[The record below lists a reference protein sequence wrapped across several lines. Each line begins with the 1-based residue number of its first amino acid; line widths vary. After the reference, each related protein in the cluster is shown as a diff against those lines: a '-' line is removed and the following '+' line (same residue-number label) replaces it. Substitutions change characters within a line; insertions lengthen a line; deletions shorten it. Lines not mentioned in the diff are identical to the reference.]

1 MARGDE
7 LSWQTV
13 HEIQGIFR
21 DALDDLHVR
30 LDRLSTYP
38 ALGDHPTTED
48 HVKFVTLL
56 LAYGV
61 FVHGSAAYQL
71 FEGGAE
77 KAIAANIRPMI
88 ECGLRAQYLIISGEK
103 ANDFLDSDPFERWYL
118 GSNYS
123 KRRGHRKNLWP
134 LCIEVL
140 TRRPDLVGG
149 MDTVQHLIAN
159 RDAILR
165 EKMDSKFESVLKQ
178 LRFPDPLT
186 MIRALRKH
194 DAGWH
199 DDLYA
204 TIGGLGNQAV
214 HASIIFLTDAYSET
228 LPDGHWVFNFSGKS
242 DAVPEYLLQSAVYA
256 IGMCER
262 LAALFQVP
270 SAMNA
275 NTAEIHSR
283 HQYIAD
289 KLRSIGYI
297 QRIIGREG
305 AKP

>member
-1 MARGDE
+1 
-7 LSWQTV
+7 
-13 HEIQGIFR
+13 IFSG
-21 DALDDLHVR
+21 ALDDLRAR

-38 ALGDHPTTED
+38 APGDQDTAED
-48 HVKFVTLL
+48 RVKFVTML

-61 FVHGSAAYQL
+61 FVHGAAACRL
-71 FEGGAE
+71 FECGVE
-77 KAIAANIRPMI
+77 KVIAANIRPMI
-88 ECGLRAQYLIISGEK
+88 ECGLRAQYLIIDGEK

-134 LCIEVL
+134 FCIEVL
-140 TRRPDLVGG
+140 RRRPDLVGG
-149 MDTVQHLIAN
+149 VDAVQYLIAN

-186 MIRALRKH
+186 MIRALRKR

-214 HASIIFLTDAYSET
+214 HASIIFLTDTLSDT
-228 LPDGHWVFNFSGKS
+228 LPSGHWVFDFSGKS
-242 DAVPEYLLQSAVYA
+242 DAGPEYLLQSAVYA

-262 LAALFQVP
+262 LGALFEVP
-270 SAMNA
+270 DSMNSH
-275 NTAEIHSR
+275 TAEIHAR

-297 QRIIGREG
+297 QRIIGREAG
-305 AKP
+305 K